1 MFLILGSSDCCETPL
16 IKWVIAQQDYHASC
30 TPAFLLPRRM
40 LIGFKPEKKLNS
52 CLWKYDDPET
62 KTIPYDIGQYSKLCF
77 YMEEGTVERLAGKT
91 VINFLSPIIIKRI
104 AQEAGWIL
112 CFLHASF
119 FFFLIYLGSW
129 QFKPDEKLDFYENVA
144 PLNKCHSWLHQWVI
158 LTWKGEQLTDWLVK
172 NVKNILWIYY
182 LSYQWENVSAKP
194 NGKLQRTIN
203 WMR

>member
-1 MFLILGSSDCCETPL
+1 MFLVLGSSDCCETPL

-104 AQEAGWIL
+104 AQRLDEYYASCTPAFSFFNLPWKLTIQTRWEAGLLW
-112 CFLHASF
+112 
-119 FFFLIYLGSW
+119 
-129 QFKPDEKLDFYENVA
+129 
-144 PLNKCHSWLHQWVI
+144 KCSP
-158 LTWKGEQLTDWLVK
+158 TK
-172 NVKNILWIYY
+172 
-182 LSYQWENVSAKP
+182 
-194 NGKLQRTIN
+194 
-203 WMR
+203 